1 MNILTDFA
9 AFFKGGGPALYLI
22 LANLVIIVAIVVE
35 RLIVIGRAAGISG
48 KRMADDL
55 AQRVSR
61 GDIAGARRIAADA
74 NTPVARVA
82 LAVLDSAGDEASVRT
97 AAEDSA
103 ALVMPAMT
111 RGLAHLNM
119 LANVA
124 TLLGLLGTIFGL
136 TTAFA
141 AVGAAEP
148 AQRSAFLAAGIAEAL
163 NATAFGLIVAVPTL
177 VVHGFLVGLVEGVA
191 DQVDE
196 MGIRLGQAMTR
207 AAAGPALSTP
217 AGVHPI
223 QGARAAVPG
232 YVAITGTPRAAGPF
246 DAGR

>member
-9 AFFKGGGPALYLI
+9 AFFKGGGPAMYLI

-55 AQRVSR
+55 AQRVAR
-61 GDIAGARRIAADA
+61 GDIAGARRIAADS
-74 NTPVARVA
+74 NTPVAKVA

-111 RGLAHLNM
+111 RSLAHLNM

-207 AAAGPALSTP
+207 AASGHAPA
-217 AGVHPI
+217 AVHPI
-223 QGARAAVPG
+223 QGARPAVQG